1 MTIQDTNS
9 EVTTLPEDM
18 TPEGDAPAGWQLQK
32 MTERHRSICALLAQG
47 LPQSTVATMCGI
59 SAQYVRIL
67 LKQPLCMA
75 YIKELST
82 IAGVQLESLFPK
94 TVEVIADVMQVGNA
108 TEKLKAVRLH
118 GELTKRLGSGG
129 LPPQDNP
136 SVDRL
141 DRLADRLTT
150 LLAQGKQRS
159 IENAEVEE
167 GQFTVVPGSTE
178 VLQAGRP
185 GSQPAQEDG
194 TGNEPCQ
201 RDGEE
206 E

>member
-1 MTIQDTNS
+1 MS
-9 EVTTLPEDM
+9 ALPEQIDM
-18 TPEGDAPAGWQLQK
+18 SPEGEAPAGWQLQK
-32 MTERHRSICALLAQG
+32 LTERHKSVCALLAQG
-47 LPQSTVATMCGI
+47 LPRGVVATMCGI
-59 SAQYVRIL
+59 TSTYIGML

-94 TVEVIADVMQVGNA
+94 TVEVISDVLTTGNA

-136 SVDRL
+136 SADRL

-159 IENAEVEE
+159 AENAEAIEE
-167 GQFTVVPGSTE
+167 AQFTVLSGGQELSTGWSPCE
-178 VLQAGRP
+178 
-185 GSQPAQEDG
+185 SAQEDG
-194 TGNEPCQ
+194 AGYQPSSQ
-201 RDGEE
+201 GE
-206 E
+206 